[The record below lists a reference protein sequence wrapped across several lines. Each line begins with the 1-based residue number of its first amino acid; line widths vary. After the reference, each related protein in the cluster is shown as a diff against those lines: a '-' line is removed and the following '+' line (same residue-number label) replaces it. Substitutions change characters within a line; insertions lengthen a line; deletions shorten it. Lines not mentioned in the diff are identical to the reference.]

1 MRGEALASLA
11 RRYGTAIAAVAIT
24 VALKFLVD
32 GLGTDHPYV
41 LLPVPVAIAAWYGG
55 RGPGLLA
62 AGLIAVVGAFFAWPG
77 VPQDSGDL
85 IALAVVTVEAVVIVA
100 ITVGLKDALSRAEA
114 SRIAA
119 DEAQRELHFAV
130 AVRDEVLDIWT
141 EKVRGPLARLEATAT
156 QALRTL
162 ERDGYH
168 GSATGP
174 IRSIVDDAG
183 LLTRVTASWR
193 GPANPTRHDDS

>member
-1 MRGEALASLA
+1 MPAPYHRVRVRGEELASLA

-100 ITVGLKDALSRAEA
+100 ITVGLKDALRRAEA
-114 SRIAA
+114 SRIRP
-119 DEAQRELHFAV
+119 D
-130 AVRDEVLDIWT
+130 T
-141 EKVRGPLARLEATAT
+141 MT
-156 QALRTL
+156 
-162 ERDGYH
+162 
-168 GSATGP
+168 
-174 IRSIVDDAG
+174 RSG
-183 LLTRVTASWR
+183 R
-193 GPANPTRHDDS
+193 